1 MRTKKMTEGSDI
13 KKFLKD
19 LSDSNTE
26 FVDFRYTDMTGMWRT
41 ITYHQSI
48 LSESVFND
56 GIMFD
61 GSSIP
66 GWRGIENSDMVL
78 RPDLSKV
85 YNDVYADQ
93 PTKVVICDV
102 IDPVTN
108 QGYSRDPRTV
118 AKRAEQ
124 YLLST
129 GIGDKAFYGPEPEF
143 FVFDEVQFNV
153 SPFEIFA
160 QMLSRETTAAH
171 EGALFSS
178 HFDPTTSGQKIDKGK
193 GYCQTSPLDQGT
205 NIRGHMLSAM
215 KEAGLVVIKHHHE
228 VGTSQHELSFEYDKL
243 TRTADNLQM
252 YKNVVRA
259 TAYAQ
264 GQTAT
269 FMPKPVFDENGSGMH
284 VHMSVWKGDTPL
296 FLGNQYCDMSELGL
310 YFIGGILKHARALN
324 AFTNST
330 TNSYKRLVPGYEAP
344 VYLAYAANNRSAAI
358 RIPHVENKKAKRIEA
373 RFPDPLSN
381 PYFAFSAMLM
391 AGLDGIQN
399 KILPGDP
406 MERNLYEDESAQKK
420 SMCGSLREALEEL
433 NRDRDFLLKGNVFE
447 SDLIDAYIELKLK
460 EVAELERRPHPVEFS
475 LYYAR

>member
-1 MRTKKMTEGSDI
+1 MEKEISAVEDV
-13 KKFLKD
+13 KKFIKSLKET
-19 LSDSNTE
+19 NTE
-26 FVDFRYTDMTGMWRT
+26 FVDFRYTDMSGMWRT
-41 ITYHQSI
+41 ITYHHSI
-48 LSESVFND
+48 LTETVFSD

-66 GWRGIENSDMVL
+66 GWRSIENSDMVL
-78 RPDLSKV
+78 KPDLKKV
-85 YNDVYADQ
+85 YQDVYAQ
-93 PTKVVICDV
+93 KPTQVVICDV
-102 IDPVTN
+102 IDPMTN
-108 QGYSRDPRTV
+108 KGYSRDPRTI
-118 AKRAEQ
+118 AKRAEE
-124 YLLST
+124 YLIST

-160 QMLSRETTAAH
+160 QMLSRETTSAH
-171 EGALFSS
+171 EGASYTS
-178 HFDPTTSGQKIDKGK
+178 HFVPTTSGQKIDKGK

-205 NIRGHMLSAM
+205 DIRGDMLSAM
-215 KEAGLVVIKHHHE
+215 HKAGLVVIKHHHE
-228 VGTSQHELSFEYDKL
+228 VGTSQHELSFEYDQL

-259 TAYAQ
+259 TAHDH

-284 VHMSVWKGDTPL
+284 VHLSVWKGDTPL
-296 FLGNQYCDMSELGL
+296 FLGDQYSDLSELAL

-373 RFPDPLSN
+373 RFPDPMSN
-381 PYFAFSAMLM
+381 PYLAFSAMLM
-391 AGLDGIQN
+391 AGLDGIRN
-399 KILPGDP
+399 KIHPG
-406 MERNLYEDESAQKK
+406 ESLEVNLYEDESTEKK
-420 SMCGSLREALEEL
+420 SMCSSLREALAEL
-433 NRDRDFLLKGNVFE
+433 DKDRDFLMQGNVFE
-447 SDLIDAYIELKLK
+447 SDLIDAYIALKLK
-460 EVAELERRPHPVEFS
+460 EADELDRRPHPLEFS
-475 LYYAR
+475 MYYSR